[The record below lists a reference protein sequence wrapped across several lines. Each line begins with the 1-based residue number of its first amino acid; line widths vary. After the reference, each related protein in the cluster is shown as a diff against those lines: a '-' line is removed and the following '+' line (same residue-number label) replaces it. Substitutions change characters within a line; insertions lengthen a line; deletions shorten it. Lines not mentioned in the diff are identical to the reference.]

1 MKPDF
6 YSQWSLAGLLGLICI
21 FGQSQITDSVKN
33 YLIDEVMISATRF
46 EKRVLEIP
54 KSVSLITRQEI
65 KNSGAT
71 NLSEL
76 LSTQENL
83 NVIGSNQ
90 TPGSNQSFF
99 LRGISGEQTVVMID
113 GIRISDPSSNTNS
126 LDLSE
131 ISLID
136 ISRIEIV
143 RGAHST
149 LYGSSAIGG
158 VINLITE
165 KELSPG
171 LHINTNIDIGTF
183 GSGTRQLNENL
194 SLNHTFTNGLYIS
207 SKLFHSDVNGLDAV
221 SDTVKTEGAFRNND
235 RDDFRKTD
243 LAIKSGYH
251 GKKLN
256 AYLSYRNISQYSD
269 IDESAYTNDE
279 NNMVDLT
286 RNLLNYSIDYDL
298 NDNLYLLLNGGGSF
312 VARINENDSS
322 LVSEKDYDRNYYK
335 GTFRGRLFNN
345 ELQLNYTPENVKIVF
360 GSGIYYESMTS
371 NSYTYS
377 GQWNYEAVADL
388 DTLNLHTLLT
398 NAYICADINGRL
410 ISDKL
415 TPLSAMMGLRFNSD
429 NRSGRYF
436 TFEFNPYYNLSDK
449 SILFG
454 SVASGFNSPPLY
466 KLYTPESYY
475 LSGITRGNPNLKP
488 EKSISTELGIK
499 QLIGKN
505 LVVTLSAYQNTILN
519 SIQYVYLWDKTI
531 SIDSLGMDWMRDDYR
546 GDTYLNL
553 GRMTTR
559 GVELSLW
566 AAIGRNL
573 TVRGNMNLQQGS
585 LDYQT
590 DDIDFNIIN
599 DYHLQLFE
607 SGKFLHKD
615 VHLDRLSRRSN
626 NFNLHIGYQISGSTS
641 MIIGINHIGRK
652 NDIFYSMHIMP
663 YGALDT
669 KLLGSYTLYDV
680 SFRQQ
685 INKLIVISLR
695 IQNLFNKSYSE
706 LMGYSTRGR
715 GIYLNMDFAL

>member
-1 MKPDF
+1 MKYNYF
-6 YSQWSLAGLLGLICI
+6 AHWSLSGLFGLVCA

-54 KSVSLITRQEI
+54 KSVSLITKQEI

-165 KELSPG
+165 KELNPG
-171 LHINTNIDIGTF
+171 LNFNTNIDIGTF
-183 GSGTRQLNENL
+183 GNGAQQLNENL
-194 SLNHTFTNGLYIS
+194 SMNYTFTNGFYIS
-207 SKLFHSDVNGLDAV
+207 SKIFHSGVKGLDAV
-221 SDTVKTEGAFRNND
+221 LDTVTTVGVFKNND

-243 LAIKSGYH
+243 LVTKMGYH
-251 GKKLN
+251 GQKLN
-256 AYLSYRNISQYSD
+256 ASLSYRNVNQYAD
-269 IDESAYTNDE
+269 IDQSAYTNDE

-286 RNLLNYSIDYDL
+286 RNLFNYSIDYRL
-298 NDNLYLLLNGGGSF
+298 NDNLFLSLNGGGSF
-312 VARINENDSS
+312 VARMNENDSS
-322 LVSEKDYDRNYYK
+322 LVSETDYDRNYYK

-345 ELQLNYTPENVKIVF
+345 ELQLNYTLKNVKIVF
-360 GSGIYYESMTS
+360 GGGAYYESMTS

-388 DTLNLHTLLT
+388 DTLNLHALLT
-398 NAYICADINGRL
+398 NAYICADIGGRI

-415 TPLSAMMGLRFNSD
+415 TSLSVMMGLRFNSD

-436 TFEFNPYYNLSDK
+436 TFEFNPYYHLSDK

-454 SVASGFNSPPLY
+454 SIASGFNSPPLY

-475 LSGITRGNPNLKP
+475 LSGITRGNTNLKP

-499 QLIGKN
+499 QLFGQN
-505 LVVTLSAYQNTILN
+505 LMVTLSAYQNSIVN
-519 SIQYVYLWDKTI
+519 SIQYVYLWDGSI

-559 GVELSLW
+559 GVELSIW

-573 TVRGNMNLQQGS
+573 TVRGNMNLQQGF
-585 LDYQT
+585 LDYKT
-590 DDIDFNIIN
+590 DDIDLNIIG
-599 DYHLQLFE
+599 DYHVQLFE
-607 SGKFLHKD
+607 SGKFLYKD
-615 VHLDRLSRRSN
+615 AHLDRLSRRSN

-641 MIIGINHIGRK
+641 MAFGINHIGRK
-652 NDIFYSMHIMP
+652 NDIFYSMHILP

-669 KLLGSYTLYDV
+669 KLLHSYTLYNV

-685 INKLIVISLR
+685 INKLITISLR
-695 IQNLFNKSYSE
+695 IQNLFNKSYTE
-706 LMGYSTRGR
+706 LLGYSTRGR
-715 GIYLNMDFAL
+715 GIYLNMDFSL